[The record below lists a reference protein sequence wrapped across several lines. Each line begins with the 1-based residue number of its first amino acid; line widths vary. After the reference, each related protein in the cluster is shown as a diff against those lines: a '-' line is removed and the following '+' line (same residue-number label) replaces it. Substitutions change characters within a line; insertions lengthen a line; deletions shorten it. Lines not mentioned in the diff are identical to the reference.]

1 MERLSNQGICKSC
14 SHDTVLRRLP
24 FLQLDK
30 NGINVPQGSKRNEL
44 VALARKHRAQ
54 LTGDN
59 VSYSAS
65 SMFGAATSR
74 AGNEYAKAT
83 TNAQL
88 KAQDAF
94 DAAVG
99 TWSDS
104 RIKAY
109 LDSRGVPVPQGSKK
123 DELVALAR
131 LHKHKAATG
140 YSAWTFD
147 TWTVDNL
154 RNYVVASGNVAAQKV
169 ADNASSTRDEL
180 LKAAQDTYASAA
192 SSGGEVYA
200 SATSYLAKATDA
212 AKDSAFDTW
221 SDSDLKAYLD
231 TYGVPVPQG
240 TKSNELKA
248 WARNQS
254 NWFRYGTTTPQG
266 TLYAMVSEWA
276 SWAKDQVYMGAA
288 QGKKQMAYQSEK
300 ATDRVKEE
308 ATKATNRAE
317 EAAQKAGHYIKEEL

>member
-1 MERLSNQGICKSC
+1 M
-14 SHDTVLRRLP
+14 V
-24 FLQLDK
+24 LQLDK
-30 NGINVPQGSKRNEL
+30 NGIKVPQGSKRNEL

-65 SMFGAATSR
+65 SVFGAATSK

-88 KAQDAF
+88 KTQDAF

-99 TWSDS
+99 AWSDS

-147 TWTVDNL
+147 TWTAENL
-154 RNYVVASGNVAAQKV
+154 RNYIVASGNVAAQKV
-169 ADNASSTRDEL
+169 SDNASATRDEL
-180 LKAAQDTYASAA
+180 LKAAQDAYSSA
-192 SSGGEVYA
+192 SSTGGDAYA
-200 SATSYLAKATDA
+200 SATSYLAQATAA
-212 AKDSAFDTW
+212 AKDTAFDTW

-240 TKSNELKA
+240 SKTNELKA

-266 TLYAMVSEWA
+266 TLYAKISGLGQWIL
-276 SWAKDQVYMGAA
+276 DQVYMGAA

-308 ATKATNRAE
+308 STKATNRAQ
-317 EAAQKAGHYIKEEL
+317 EAGQKAGHYVKEEL